1 MITLNEFKT
10 DYLNVATSETTYD
23 TILQRFIDT
32 AVEQLEAYCG
42 QSLLTTSKTFEY
54 RRYSQLLDIA
64 EVYRVPFTPTLV
76 QDRESF
82 SDSYVANTAYA
93 VETDGRNYRLYFTTL
108 PARYV
113 KVTATVGYTTSN
125 APAPLKEATGR
136 LALELVRSSIVPTM
150 NGENTFGIESISTST
165 PVGTTT
171 IKLVPLSK
179 EVRAYVNDWR
189 VS

>member
-10 DYLNVATSETTYD
+10 DYLAVATSETTYD

-113 KVTATVGYTTSN
+113 KVTATIGYTTSN

-136 LALELVRSSIVPTM
+136 LGLELFKGSHI
-150 NGENTFGIESISTST
+150 NAGDNNTFGIDSISTST

>member
-10 DYLNVATSETTYD
+10 DYLNVPTSENDYN
-23 TILQRFIDT
+23 TILQRLIDT
-32 AVEQLEAYCG
+32 AVEQLETYCG
-42 QSLLTTSKTFEY
+42 QSLLQASKAFEY
-54 RRYSQLLDIA
+54 IRYSQLLDIA
-64 EVYRVPFTPTLV
+64 EVYRVPFTPTSV
-76 QDRESF
+76 QDRETLSE
-82 SDSYVANTAYA
+82 SYVANTNYA

-113 KVTATVGYTTSN
+113 KVTATIGYTTST

-136 LALELVRSSIVPTM
+136 LALELARSSIVPTT
-150 NGENTFGIESISTST
+150 GQNTFAVDSISTST
-165 PVGTTT
+165 AVGTTT

-189 VS
+189 IS